1 MIQRLPFDIKSFRT
15 AVGLALVMAAANAV
29 WIFLDHASPSWD
41 QAHYLTVTLDYR
53 LGFATEGIGGLLHAL
68 GHADTSHGPLFTMAM
83 LPFFYA
89 FGSTGRSALILNFTL
104 AAVLYTAVGQI
115 AWIVFR
121 NWTARLLAILLVA
134 SMPLM
139 VGLYHDVLQDFLL
152 VTLTAVSIL
161 LLLLTEQFDNR
172 RVSLMLGLAM
182 GLGTLTKV
190 TFPIFLAGPV
200 LVVLA
205 QTILPM
211 LKAGPY
217 QATRPRRILENIF
230 GAVAVYLLVALPWYL
245 PHFTATLEY
254 IRSTTSGPLSE
265 GAGPT
270 DPLTFHAIASFTMG
284 VFNEN
289 VSWIIGLA
297 GLIAI
302 ILCLSRLRA
311 WRSMSAKLLGNLG
324 FLLAWALIPYLLVA
338 TAHNQDVRLMAP
350 AMPAIA
356 VIVGGA
362 ISAIQRTW
370 VRMALIATT
379 VAALSYQSINH
390 VTGITPRFF
399 PGDVH
404 VRIASYVATIPLDDR
419 PIGYERLPE
428 PDYATPV
435 VQYIEGLVGREP
447 GPPAPRSVCV
457 LESEPVVNTNTFSF
471 LAKARNDRLEFADL
485 LIGEEGVPG
494 LRTALH
500 GCDFALYVRQ
510 PPSSKEHSES
520 RIVIVNED
528 FAAGY
533 MTPSLFALFSGP
545 SQMFRVAAPSDEESK
560 NTQYLSTT
568 DRGSFVRV
576 LSLHPDAASCRRV
589 PGNPGERC
597 SPGSPR
603 G

>member
-1 MIQRLPFDIKSFRT
+1 VTQRLPFDVKSLST
-15 AVGLALVMAAANAV
+15 AVVLALVAAAANAI

-53 LGFATEGIGGLLHAL
+53 FGFASEGIGGLLHAL
-68 GHADTSHGPLFTMAM
+68 GNADTSHGPLFTVAM

-89 FGSTGRSALILNFTL
+89 FGSTPRSGLILNFAL
-104 AAVLYTAVGQI
+104 APVLYVAVGQI

-121 NWTARLLAILLVA
+121 NWIARLLAILLVA

-161 LLLLTEQFDNR
+161 LLLLTRQFDNR
-172 RVSLMLGLAM
+172 RASLMLGLAM

-190 TFPIFLAGPV
+190 TFPIFLAGPL
-200 LVVLA
+200 LVVFA

-211 LKAGPY
+211 LKAGSRR
-217 QATRPRRILENIF
+217 ATHPGRILGNVF
-230 GAVAVYLLVALPWYL
+230 GAVAVCLAVALPWYL
-245 PHFTATLEY
+245 PNLTATLEY

-270 DPLTFHAIASFTMG
+270 DPLTFHAIVSFTMG

-289 VSWIIGLA
+289 VSWIIGLT

-302 ILCLSRLRA
+302 GLCLSRLPA
-311 WRSMSAKLLGNLG
+311 WRSMPTRLLVNLG
-324 FLLAWALIPYLLVA
+324 FLLAWALIPYLLIA

-362 ISAIQRTW
+362 MSA
-370 VRMALIATT
+370 VRRSWIRITLIATT

-390 VTGITPRFF
+390 VTNITPRFF

-435 VQYIEGLVGREP
+435 VRYIEELVDREA

-457 LESEPVVNTNTFSF
+457 LESEQVVNTNTFSY
-471 LAKARNDRLEFADL
+471 LAKARNDQLEFADL
-485 LIGEEGVPG
+485 LVGEEGIPG
-494 LRTALH
+494 LRTALL

-510 PPSSKEHSES
+510 PPSSKERSES

-533 MTPSLFALFSGP
+533 MTPSLLALFPGP
-545 SQMFRVAAPSDEESK
+545 SQRFRVAAPSGEERK
-560 NTQYLSTT
+560 GAQYLSTA
-568 DRGSFVRV
+568 DRGSYVQV
-576 LSLHPDAASCRRV
+576 LSLHPDVASCRRV
-589 PGNPGERC
+589 HGNPGAGC
-597 SPGSPR
+597 SPGSRR